1 MSDRKDVKQVPAKRS
16 PGKKKE
22 SQGLYIVLVSV
33 HGLIRGH
40 NLELGRDADTGGQIK
55 YVVELARALADHP
68 DVARVDL
75 LTRRVIDPKVDSD
88 YAEPEEH
95 IGNGAY
101 IVRLPAGPRRY
112 FRKEVLW
119 PYLDA
124 FTDEALQHLRRV
136 GKVPDIVHSHY
147 ADAGY
152 VGARLTQLLG
162 VPLVH
167 TGHSLGVDKRRRLQ
181 DKGVLP
187 QNIERVYN
195 MSQRI
200 EAEEITLGNAALV
213 IASTSQEVEQQYK
226 AYDNYHP
233 QRMRVIPP
241 GVDISRFQPPTA
253 RQKRP
258 PIANELDRF
267 LQHPEKPMVLALS
280 RADERKNI
288 ASLVRAYAENPDL
301 REMANLVIVAGNRDD
316 LRKME
321 KGARDVLTELLMLI
335 DRYDLYGK
343 VAFPKHHEPNDV
355 PDLYRLAAGTHG
367 VFVNPALTEPFGL
380 TLIEAAASGVPIV
393 ATEDGGPNDIMQH
406 CQSGKLIDPLDIDA
420 MGEAIYEVLSSR
432 TRWQRLSKAGV
443 KGARSTYTWEGHVN
457 TYMKELKQV
466 LGKTRHSKNTFSLGR
481 NRLPMV
487 DRVLICDI
495 DNTLLGDGKALRQL
509 MDRLEKAGDRVA
521 FGVATGRRLDSTLE
535 VLKKWKVR
543 IPDLLITS
551 VGSEIYYGNNLV
563 EDPGWARHID
573 HQWKPDGLRAA
584 LAGST
589 GLKLQPKI
597 DQRRF
602 KLSYFVD
609 PEKVPSINKIRTCLR
624 KHDLHCK
631 LIYSHQA
638 FLDLLPIRASK
649 GLAIRYLMMKWG
661 LTPDRLL
668 VAGDSG
674 NDIEMLRG
682 ETLGVVVGN
691 YSPEVD
697 ELRGEPRI
705 YFAEGEYATGVLEGV
720 DHYDFFGDVDTCD
733 CDDIDDE
740 AAA

>member
-1 MSDRKDVKQVPAKRS
+1 MSSVRKTKTGRTRPAQAKPQEQR
-16 PGKKKE
+16 
-22 SQGLYIVLVSV
+22 GLYIVLISV

-40 NLELGRDADTGGQIK
+40 NLELGRDADTGGQIQ
-55 YVVELARALADHP
+55 YVVELARALAEHP
-68 DVARVDL
+68 QVARVDL
-75 LTRRVIDPKVDSD
+75 LTRQVFDAKVDSD
-88 YAEPEEH
+88 YAEAQER
-95 IGNGAY
+95 IGEGAY
-101 IVRLPAGPRRY
+101 IIRLPAGPRRY

-124 FTDEALQHLRRV
+124 FTDEALQHLHRV
-136 GKVPDIVHSHY
+136 GQVPDIVHSHY

-181 DKGVLP
+181 DKGVMA

-200 EAEEITLGNAALV
+200 EAEEITLGNASLV

-241 GVDISRFQPPTA
+241 GVDISRFQPPGA

-258 PIANELDRF
+258 AIADELARF
-267 LQHPEKPMVLALS
+267 LQHPERPMILALS

-301 REMANLVIVAGNRDD
+301 RGLANLVVVAGNRDD
-316 LRKME
+316 VRQME
-321 KGARDVLTELLMLI
+321 KGAREVLTELLMLI

-355 PDLYRLAAGTHG
+355 PDLYRLAASTHG

-393 ATEDGGPNDIMQH
+393 ATEDGGPRDIMQH
-406 CQSGKLIDPLDIDA
+406 CQSGKLIDPLDIDG
-420 MGEAIYEVLSSR
+420 MGEAIHEVLGDRS
-432 TRWQRLSKAGV
+432 RWQRLSRAGV
-443 KGARSTYTWEGHVN
+443 RGARSTYTWEGHVN
-457 TYMKELKQV
+457 TYMKEVNRV
-466 LGKTRHSKNTFSLGR
+466 LGKVRNAKKRFSLGR

-487 DRVLICDI
+487 DRVIICDI
-495 DNTLLGDGKALRQL
+495 DNTLLGDRDALDKL
-509 MDRLEKAGDRVA
+509 MARLDQAGDRVA
-521 FGVATGRRLDSTLE
+521 FGVATGRRLDSTLA
-535 VLKKWKVR
+535 VLKEWKVR
-543 IPDLLITS
+543 TPDLLITS
-551 VGSEIYYGNNLV
+551 VGSEIHYGNNLV
-563 EDPGWARHID
+563 EDPGWARHINYR
-573 HQWKPDGLRAA
+573 WKPEELRAA
-584 LAGST
+584 LAGSD

-602 KLSYFVD
+602 KVSYFVD
-609 PEKVPSINKIRTCLR
+609 PEKIPGINKIRTCLR
-624 KHDLHCK
+624 KRDLHCK

-638 FLDLLPIRASK
+638 FLDLLPVRASK

-661 LTPDRLL
+661 LTPERLL

-682 ETLGVVVGN
+682 EPLGVVVGN
-691 YSPEVD
+691 YSPEVE

-720 DHYDFFGDVDTCD
+720 DHYDFFGDVNTCD
-733 CDDIDDE
+733 GDEDDE
-740 AAA
+740 GSP

>member
-1 MSDRKDVKQVPAKRS
+1 MRKGQEQR
-16 PGKKKE
+16 
-22 SQGLYIVLVSV
+22 GLYIVLVSV

-40 NLELGRDADTGGQIK
+40 NLELGRDADTGGQIQ
-55 YVVELARALADHP
+55 YVVELARALAKHP

-75 LTRRVIDPKVDSD
+75 LTRRVIDGKVDSD
-88 YAEPEEH
+88 YAEPEER
-95 IGNGAY
+95 IDEGVY
-101 IVRLPAGPRRY
+101 IIRVPAGPRRY

-136 GKVPDIVHSHY
+136 GKVPDIIHSHY

-152 VGARLTQLLG
+152 VGARLAQLLG

-181 DKGVLP
+181 DKGVQP

-200 EAEEITLGNAALV
+200 EAEEIALGNASLV

-241 GVDISRFQPPTA
+241 GVDISRFQPPA
-253 RQKRP
+253 PRQKRP
-258 PIANELDRF
+258 PITSELDRF
-267 LQHPEKPMVLALS
+267 LQYPERPMILALS

-301 REMANLVIVAGNRDD
+301 REMANLVVVAGNRDD
-316 LRKME
+316 VRQME
-321 KGARDVLTELLMLI
+321 KGAREVLTELLMLI

-343 VAFPKHHEPNDV
+343 MAFPKHHEPNDV
-355 PDLYRLAAGTHG
+355 PDLYRLAASTHG

-393 ATEDGGPNDIMQH
+393 ATEDGGPRDIMKH
-406 CQSGKLIDPLDIDA
+406 CQSGKLIDSLDIDG
-420 MGEAIYEVLSSR
+420 MGEAIYEVLRDRS
-432 TRWQRLSKAGV
+432 RWQRLSRAGI
-443 KGARSTYTWEGHVN
+443 KGARGTYTWQGHVN
-457 TYMKELKQV
+457 SYMKEVNRV
-466 LGKTRHSKNTFSLGR
+466 LGKTLKSKNHFSLSR

-487 DRVLICDI
+487 DRLIICDI
-495 DNTLLGDGKALRQL
+495 DNTLLGDKDALQQL
-509 MDRLEKAGDRVA
+509 MERLDNAGDRVA
-521 FGVATGRRLDSTLE
+521 FGVATGRRLDSTLQ
-535 VLKKWKVR
+535 VLKEWKVR
-543 IPDLLITS
+543 PPDLLITS
-551 VGSEIYYGNNLV
+551 VGSEIHYGNNLA
-563 EDPGWARHID
+563 EDRGWAQHINYR
-573 HQWKPDGLRAA
+573 WKPDELRAA
-584 LAGST
+584 LAGSA

-602 KLSYFVD
+602 KVSYFLD

-638 FLDLLPIRASK
+638 FLDLLPVRASK

-682 ETLGVVVGN
+682 DTLGVVVGN
-691 YSPEVD
+691 YSPEVE

-720 DHYDFFGDVDTCD
+720 EHYDFFGDVDPCD
-733 CDDIDDE
+733 CEDDDE
-740 AAA
+740 AVA

>member
-1 MSDRKDVKQVPAKRS
+1 MRKGQEQR
-16 PGKKKE
+16 
-22 SQGLYIVLVSV
+22 GLYIVLVSV

-40 NLELGRDADTGGQIK
+40 NLELGRDADTGGQIQ
-55 YVVELARALADHP
+55 YVVELARALAKHP

-75 LTRRVIDPKVDSD
+75 LTRRVIDGKVDSD
-88 YAEPEEH
+88 YAEPEER
-95 IGNGAY
+95 IDEGVY
-101 IVRLPAGPRRY
+101 IIRVPAGPRRY

-136 GKVPDIVHSHY
+136 GKVPDIIHSHY

-152 VGARLTQLLG
+152 VGARLAQLLG

-181 DKGVLP
+181 DKGVQP

-200 EAEEITLGNAALV
+200 EAEEIALGNASLV

-241 GVDISRFQPPTA
+241 GVDISRFQPPA
-253 RQKRP
+253 PRQKRP
-258 PIANELDRF
+258 PITSELDRF
-267 LQHPEKPMVLALS
+267 LQYPERPIILALS

-301 REMANLVIVAGNRDD
+301 REMANLVVVAGNRDD
-316 LRKME
+316 VRQME
-321 KGARDVLTELLMLI
+321 KGAREVLTELLMLI

-343 VAFPKHHEPNDV
+343 MAFPKHHEPNDV
-355 PDLYRLAAGTHG
+355 PDLYRLAASTHG

-393 ATEDGGPNDIMQH
+393 ATEDGGPRDIMKH
-406 CQSGKLIDPLDIDA
+406 CQSGKLIDSLDIDG
-420 MGEAIYEVLSSR
+420 MGEAIYEVLRDRS
-432 TRWQRLSKAGV
+432 RWQRLSRAGI
-443 KGARSTYTWEGHVN
+443 KGARGTYTWQGHVN
-457 TYMKELKQV
+457 SYMKEVNRV
-466 LGKTRHSKNTFSLGR
+466 LGKTLKSKNHFSLSR

-487 DRVLICDI
+487 DRLIICDI
-495 DNTLLGDGKALRQL
+495 DNTLLGDKDALQQL
-509 MDRLEKAGDRVA
+509 MERLDNAGDRVA
-521 FGVATGRRLDSTLE
+521 FGVATGRRLDSTLQ
-535 VLKKWKVR
+535 VLKEWKVR
-543 IPDLLITS
+543 PPDLLITS
-551 VGSEIYYGNNLV
+551 VGSEIHYGNNLA
-563 EDPGWARHID
+563 EDRGWAQHINYR
-573 HQWKPDGLRAA
+573 WKPDELRAA
-584 LAGST
+584 LAGSA

-602 KLSYFVD
+602 KVSYFLD

-638 FLDLLPIRASK
+638 FLDLLPVRASK

-682 ETLGVVVGN
+682 DTLGVVVGN
-691 YSPEVD
+691 YSPEVE

-720 DHYDFFGDVDTCD
+720 EHYDFFGDVDPCD
-733 CDDIDDE
+733 CEDDDE
-740 AAA
+740 AVA

>member
-1 MSDRKDVKQVPAKRS
+1 MGNLIDVKSIASMRKPAR
-16 PGKKKE
+16 KE
-22 SQGLYIVLVSV
+22 EQRGLYIVLVSV
-33 HGLIRGH
+33 HGLIRGD
-40 NLELGRDADTGGQIK
+40 NLELGRDADTGGQTK
-55 YVVELARALADHP
+55 YVVELARALAAHP
-68 DVARVDL
+68 EVARVDL
-75 LTRRVIDPKVDSD
+75 LTRRVIDAKVDRD
-88 YAEPEEH
+88 YAQPEER
-95 IGNGAY
+95 IGENAF

-136 GKVPDIVHSHY
+136 GQVPDIIHSHY

-152 VGARLTQLLG
+152 AGSKLSQLLG

-200 EAEEITLGNAALV
+200 EAEEVTLGNAELV
-213 IASTSQEVEQQYK
+213 IASTSQEVKQQYST
-226 AYDNYHP
+226 YDNCHP

-253 RQKRP
+253 GQKRP
-258 PIANELDRF
+258 LIANELDRF
-267 LQHPEKPMVLALS
+267 LQHPERPMILALS

-288 ASLVRAYAENPDL
+288 ASLVRAYAEHPQL
-301 REMANLVIVAGNRDD
+301 REMANLVVVAGNRDD
-316 LRKME
+316 VRKME
-321 KGARDVLTELLMLI
+321 KGAREVLTELLMLI

-343 VAFPKHHEPNDV
+343 VAFPKHHEPDDV
-355 PDLYRLAAGTHG
+355 PELFRLAAGTRG

-393 ATEDGGPNDIMQH
+393 ATEDGGPCDIMKH
-406 CQSGKLIDPLDIDA
+406 CQSGKLIDPLDIHA
-420 MGEAIYEVLSSR
+420 MGEAIHDVLSDR
-432 TRWQRLSKAGV
+432 THWQRLSRAGIR
-443 KGARSTYTWEGHVN
+443 GARSTYTWEGHVN
-457 TYMKELKQV
+457 TYMKELRRV
-466 LGKTRHSKNTFSLGR
+466 FGKVQKAKKRFSLSR
-481 NRLPMV
+481 NRLPTV
-487 DRVLICDI
+487 DRVIICDI
-495 DNTLLGDGKALRQL
+495 DNTLIGDREALDRL
-509 MDRLEKAGDRVA
+509 MWRLEKAGDRVA
-521 FGVATGRRLDSTLE
+521 FGVATGRRLDSTLQ
-535 VLKKWKVR
+535 VLKEWGVR
-543 IPDLLITS
+543 TPDLLITS
-551 VGSEIYYGNNLV
+551 VGSEIYYGNNLT
-563 EDPGWARHID
+563 EDSGWTRHID
-573 HQWKPDGLRAA
+573 HLWNPGALREA
-584 LAGST
+584 LAGSE

-609 PEKVPSINKIRTCLR
+609 EEKIPSLNKIRTCLR
-624 KHDLHCK
+624 KQDLHCK

-638 FLDLLPIRASK
+638 FLDLLPVRASK

-674 NDIEMLRG
+674 NDTEMLRG

-691 YSPEVD
+691 YSPELE

-705 YFAEGEYATGVLEGV
+705 YFAEGDYASGVLEGA
-720 DHYDFFGDVDTCD
+720 DRYDFFGDVDPCD
-733 CDDIDDE
+733 CDDDEE

>member
-1 MSDRKDVKQVPAKRS
+1 MRKGQEQR
-16 PGKKKE
+16 
-22 SQGLYIVLVSV
+22 GLYIVLVSV

-40 NLELGRDADTGGQIK
+40 NLELGRDADTGGQIQ
-55 YVVELARALADHP
+55 YVVELARALAKHP

-75 LTRRVIDPKVDSD
+75 LTRRVIDGKVDSD
-88 YAEPEEH
+88 YAEPEER
-95 IGNGAY
+95 IDEGVY
-101 IVRLPAGPRRY
+101 IIRVPAGPRRY

-136 GKVPDIVHSHY
+136 GKVPDIIHSHY

-152 VGARLTQLLG
+152 VGARLAQLLG

-181 DKGVLP
+181 DKGVQP

-200 EAEEITLGNAALV
+200 EAEEIALGNASLV

-241 GVDISRFQPPTA
+241 GVDISRFQPPA
-253 RQKRP
+253 PRQKRP
-258 PIANELDRF
+258 PITSELDRF
-267 LQHPEKPMVLALS
+267 LQYPERPMILALS

-301 REMANLVIVAGNRDD
+301 REMANLVVVAGNRDD
-316 LRKME
+316 VRQME
-321 KGARDVLTELLMLI
+321 KGAREVLTELLMLI

-343 VAFPKHHEPNDV
+343 MAFPKHHEPNDV
-355 PDLYRLAAGTHG
+355 PDLYRLAASTHG

-393 ATEDGGPNDIMQH
+393 ATEDGGPRDIMKH
-406 CQSGKLIDPLDIDA
+406 CQSGKLIDPLDIDG
-420 MGEAIYEVLSSR
+420 MGEAIYEVLRDRS
-432 TRWQRLSKAGV
+432 RWQRLSRAGI
-443 KGARSTYTWEGHVN
+443 KGARGTYTWQGHVN
-457 TYMKELKQV
+457 SYMKEVNRV
-466 LGKTRHSKNTFSLGR
+466 LGKTLKSKNHFSLSR

-487 DRVLICDI
+487 DRLIICDI
-495 DNTLLGDGKALRQL
+495 DNTLLGDKDALQQL
-509 MDRLEKAGDRVA
+509 MERLDNAGDRVA
-521 FGVATGRRLDSTLE
+521 FGVATGRRLDSTLQ
-535 VLKKWKVR
+535 VLKEWKVR
-543 IPDLLITS
+543 PPDLLITS
-551 VGSEIYYGNNLV
+551 VGSEIHYGNNLA
-563 EDPGWARHID
+563 EDRGWAQHINYR
-573 HQWKPDGLRAA
+573 WKPDELRAA
-584 LAGST
+584 LAGSA

-602 KLSYFVD
+602 KVSYFLD

-638 FLDLLPIRASK
+638 FLDLLPVRASK

-682 ETLGVVVGN
+682 DTLGVVVGN
-691 YSPEVD
+691 YSPEVE

-720 DHYDFFGDVDTCD
+720 EHYDFFGDVDPCD
-733 CDDIDDE
+733 CEDDDE
-740 AAA
+740 AVA

>member
-1 MSDRKDVKQVPAKRS
+1 MTDLKEVKGDSAKQQHQQAQK
-16 PGKKKE
+16 PH
-22 SQGLYIVLVSV
+22 GLYIVLISV

-55 YVVELARALADHP
+55 YVVEVARALAEHP

-75 LTRRVIDPKVDSD
+75 LTRRVIDAKVDND
-88 YAEPEEH
+88 YAEPEER
-95 IGNGAY
+95 IGEGAY
-101 IVRLPAGPRRY
+101 IIRVPAGPRRY

-136 GKVPDIVHSHY
+136 GRVPDIIHSHY

-152 VGARLTQLLG
+152 VGARLAQLLG

-181 DKGVLP
+181 DKGVQP
-187 QNIERVYN
+187 HNIERVYN

-200 EAEEITLGNAALV
+200 EAEEITLGNASLV

-241 GVDISRFQPPTA
+241 GVDISRFQPPTP
-253 RQKRP
+253 RQMRP

-267 LQHPEKPMVLALS
+267 LQHPERPMILALS

-301 REMANLVIVAGNRDD
+301 REMANLVVVAGNRDD
-316 LRKME
+316 VRQME
-321 KGARDVLTELLMLI
+321 KGAREVLTELLMLI

-343 VAFPKHHEPNDV
+343 LAFPKHHEPNDV
-355 PDLYRLAAGTHG
+355 PDLYRLAAITHG

-393 ATEDGGPNDIMQH
+393 ATEDGGPCDIMKH
-406 CQSGKLIDPLDIDA
+406 CQSGKLIDPLDIDG
-420 MGEAIYEVLSSR
+420 MGEAIYEVLSNR
-432 TRWQRLSKAGV
+432 PGWQRLSRAGI
-443 KGARSTYTWEGHVN
+443 KGARSTYTWQGHVN
-457 TYMKELKQV
+457 TYLKEVKQV
-466 LGKTRHSKNTFSLGR
+466 LGKTHNAKKRFSLSR

-487 DRVLICDI
+487 DRLIICDI
-495 DNTLLGDGKALRQL
+495 DNTLLGDREALEQL
-509 MDRLEKAGDRVA
+509 MSRLDNAGDRVG
-521 FGVATGRRLDSTLE
+521 FGVATGRRLDSTLQ
-535 VLKKWKVR
+535 VLKEWKVR
-543 IPDLLITS
+543 TPDLLITS
-551 VGSEIYYGNNLV
+551 VGSEIHYGNNLV
-563 EDPGWARHID
+563 EDLGWAQHINYR
-573 HQWKPDGLRAA
+573 WKPDELRAA
-584 LAGST
+584 LAGSA
-589 GLKLQPKI
+589 GLKLQPNI

-602 KLSYFVD
+602 KISYFID
-609 PEKVPSINKIRTCLR
+609 PDKTPGIYKIRTCLR
-624 KHDLHCK
+624 KQDLHCK

-638 FLDLLPIRASK
+638 FLDLLPVRASK

-661 LTPDRLL
+661 LSPDRLL

-682 ETLGVVVGN
+682 DTLGVVVGN

-697 ELRGEPRI
+697 DLRGEPRI

-720 DHYDFFGDVDTCD
+720 DHYDFFGDVNPCD
-733 CDDIDDE
+733 CDDDG
-740 AAA
+740 AVA

>member
-1 MSDRKDVKQVPAKRS
+1 MSS
-16 PGKKKE
+16 TKE
-22 SQGLYIVLVSV
+22 TEPKTTGRTQERENELRGVYIVLVSV

-40 NLELGRDADTGGQIK
+40 NLELGRDADTGGQIQ
-55 YVVELARALADHP
+55 YVVELARALAEHP
-68 DVARVDL
+68 EVARVDL
-75 LTRRVIDPKVDSD
+75 LTRQVIDAKVDGD
-88 YAEPEEH
+88 YAEAEER
-95 IGNGAY
+95 IGEGAY
-101 IVRLPAGPRRY
+101 IIRLPAGPRRY

-119 PYLDA
+119 PYLDG

-136 GKVPDIVHSHY
+136 GQVPDIIHSHY

-152 VGARLTQLLG
+152 VGARLAQLLG

-181 DKGVLP
+181 DKGVQP

-195 MSQRI
+195 MSRRI
-200 EAEEITLGNAALV
+200 EAEEITLGNASLV

-241 GVDISRFQPPTA
+241 GVDISRFQPPTP

-258 PIANELDRF
+258 AIADELERF
-267 LQHPEKPMVLALS
+267 LQHPERPMILALS

-301 REMANLVIVAGNRDD
+301 REMANLVVVAGNRDD
-316 LRKME
+316 LRQME
-321 KGARDVLTELLMLI
+321 KGAREVLTELLMLI

-343 VAFPKHHEPNDV
+343 LAFPKHHEPNDV
-355 PDLYRLAAGTHG
+355 PDLYRLAASSRG

-380 TLIEAAASGVPIV
+380 TLIEAAASGVPII
-393 ATEDGGPNDIMQH
+393 ATEDGGPRDIMQH
-406 CQSGKLIDPLDIDA
+406 CQSGKLIDPLDIDG
-420 MGEAIYEVLSSR
+420 MGEAIYEVLSNRS
-432 TRWQRLSKAGV
+432 RWQRLSRSGIKC
-443 KGARSTYTWEGHVN
+443 ARSTYTWEGHVN
-457 TYMKELKQV
+457 TYMKEINRV
-466 LGKTRHSKNTFSLGR
+466 LGKTRNAKKRFSLSR

-487 DRVLICDI
+487 DRVIICDI
-495 DNTLLGDGKALRQL
+495 DNTLLGDGEALGQL
-509 MDRLEKAGDRVA
+509 MARLEKAGDRVA

-535 VLKKWKVR
+535 VLKEWKVR
-543 IPDLLITS
+543 TPDLLITS

-563 EDPGWARHID
+563 EDQGWAQHID
-573 HQWKPDGLRAA
+573 YRWKPEELREA

-609 PEKVPSINKIRTCLR
+609 PKKVPSINKIRTCLR

-638 FLDLLPIRASK
+638 FLDLLPVRASK

-661 LTPDRLL
+661 LTPERLL

-720 DHYDFFGDVDTCD
+720 DHYDFFGDVNTCD
-733 CDDIDDE
+733 CDDDE
-740 AAA
+740 AVA

>member
-1 MSDRKDVKQVPAKRS
+1 MSSKTTVKKSTGSRSQEEGKDSR
-16 PGKKKE
+16 
-22 SQGLYIVLVSV
+22 GLYIVLVSV

-40 NLELGRDADTGGQIK
+40 NLELGRDADTGGQIL
-55 YVVELARALADHP
+55 YVVELARALAEHP

-75 LTRRVIDPKVDSD
+75 LTRQVIDTKVDSD
-88 YAEPEEH
+88 YAETEEH
-95 IGNGAY
+95 IGNNAWV
-101 IVRLPAGPRRY
+101 IRLPAGPRRY

-136 GKVPDIVHSHY
+136 GQVPDFVHSHY

-152 VGARLTQLLG
+152 VGARLAQLLG
-162 VPLVH
+162 VPLIH

-195 MSQRI
+195 MSERI

-213 IASTSQEVEQQYK
+213 IASTSQEIEQQYK

-233 QRMRVIPP
+233 SRMRVIPP

-267 LQHPEKPMVLALS
+267 LQHPEQPMIMALS

-288 ASLVRAYAENPDL
+288 TSLVRAYAENPDL

-316 LRKME
+316 IRKMD
-321 KGARDVLTELLMLI
+321 KGPREVLSEILMLI

-355 PDLYRLAAGTHG
+355 PDLYRLAAKRRG

-393 ATEDGGPNDIMQH
+393 ATEDGGPQDIMRH
-406 CQSGKLIDPLDIDA
+406 CKSGKLIDPLNVDA
-420 MGEAIYEVLSSR
+420 MGEAIYEVLSDR
-432 TRWQRLSKAGV
+432 ARWQRYSRDGV
-443 KGARSTYTWEGHVN
+443 KCARNTYTWSGHVN
-457 TYMKELKQV
+457 TYLKEVGKV
-466 LGKTRHSKNTFSLGR
+466 LGKLGKQKKRFSLGR
-481 NRLPMV
+481 SRLPTV
-487 DRVLICDI
+487 DRVIICDI
-495 DNTLLGDGKALRQL
+495 DNTLIGDKESLLQL
-509 MDRLEKAGDRVA
+509 LSRMEEAGDRVA

-535 VLKKWKVR
+535 VLEEWGIPR
-543 IPDLLITS
+543 PDLLITS
-551 VGSEIYYGNNLV
+551 VGTEIHYGNTLA
-563 EDPGWARHID
+563 EDHGWARHINY
-573 HQWKPDGLRAA
+573 QWKPEQLREA
-584 LAGST
+584 LQGAE
-589 GLKLQPKI
+589 GLKLQRKI

-602 KLSYFVD
+602 KVSYNVD
-609 PEKVPSINKIRTCLR
+609 PEKFPSVNKVRACLR
-624 KHDLHCK
+624 KLDLHCK

-638 FLDLLPIRASK
+638 YLDLLPVRASK

-697 ELRGEPRI
+697 ELRGQPRI
-705 YFAEGEYATGVLEGV
+705 YFASGDYATGVLEGV
-720 DHYDFFGDVDTCD
+720 DHYDFFGEVSTCD
-733 CDDIDDE
+733 GDDE
-740 AAA
+740 EIE